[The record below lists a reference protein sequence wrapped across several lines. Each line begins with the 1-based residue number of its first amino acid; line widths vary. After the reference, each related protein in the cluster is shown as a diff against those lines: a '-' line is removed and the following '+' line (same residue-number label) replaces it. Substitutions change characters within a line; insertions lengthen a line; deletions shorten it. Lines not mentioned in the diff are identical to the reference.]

1 MISVYKKKKDNNVT
15 SRDYEAM
22 KTYIR
27 LIQWGRRN
35 PVQFIELVLGIQ
47 LMDYQRWMVS
57 MAWAATDVCLAC
69 SRNIGKSFLMGC
81 YIMARNLLFP
91 KFMTRIISENWQT
104 ANDTFKRWRIS
115 LQTT

>member
-1 MISVYKKKKDNNVT
+1 MISIYKKKKDNNVT

-22 KTYIR
+22 KTYIK

-35 PVQFIELVLGIQ
+35 PVQFIELILGIQ

-57 MAWAATDVCLAC
+57 MAWVATDVCLAC

-91 KFMTRIISENWQT
+91 KYMTRIISENWQT
-104 ANDTFKRWRIS
+104 ANKRYCS
-115 LQTT
+115 CV